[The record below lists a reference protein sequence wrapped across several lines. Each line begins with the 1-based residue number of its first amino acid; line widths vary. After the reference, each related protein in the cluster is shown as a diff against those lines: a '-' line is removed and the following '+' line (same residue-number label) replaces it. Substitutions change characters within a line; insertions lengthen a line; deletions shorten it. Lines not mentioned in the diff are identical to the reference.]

1 METAARHLRLLSDVV
16 AAATSTLELD
26 EVLRRVAVAIDAA
39 LETDACFVYELH
51 PATGELVLGASV
63 GSAPNAGPTPSMRVG
78 EGITGSAAASLEPI
92 SIAHSAHLDP
102 RFRGFTNLD
111 ERAFESIL
119 AVPVLA
125 RGKLA
130 GALNVRTYEPREY
143 DDDEVALLSTIA
155 AQLGQAIENA
165 RLWGR
170 SQRRI
175 AELEALDRI
184 ARVVHSPIDLDEAL
198 ADVVRTAAHA
208 ARADV
213 CALAL
218 PPSAGQPFE
227 VAVRSAELGAS
238 TETLASA
245 ARRAPFDEPGLLAVP
260 LETRRGRVGALVC
273 ARLGGPPFT
282 RAERALLGS
291 VAAQAA
297 TAVVGA
303 RGAMRSLLAQEI
315 HHRVKNN
322 LQTVASLLR
331 LAAASGSDPQ
341 RALRDSVGR
350 VLSIAEVHDLL
361 TSTHEEDVDGADLIR
376 RLTSML
382 CQTVGGS
389 GSQTTLAPI
398 VLRPDRATALALV
411 YCELYANAVEHG
423 GGVRHILLRR
433 DGAFAQLSVTDAGPG
448 PAPVAGD
455 AGGQGLTI
463 ARALV
468 ESDLAGSLQFSDAA
482 PGVRATVRFPLEE
495 GH

>member
-1 METAARHLRLLSDVV
+1 METAARHLALLSDVV
-16 AAATSTLELD
+16 TAATSSLELD
-26 EVLRRVAVAIDAA
+26 EVLQRVAAAIAAA
-39 LETDACFVYELH
+39 LETDACFVYELDTAH
-51 PATGELVLGASV
+51 GELVLGASV
-63 GSAPNAGPTPSMRVG
+63 GSIPRDGPTPRMRVG
-78 EGITGSAAASLEPI
+78 EGITGHAAQTLEPI
-92 SIAHSAHLDP
+92 AIAHSAHLDP
-102 RFRGFTNLD
+102 RFRGFANLD
-111 ERAFESIL
+111 EEAFESIL

-125 RGKLA
+125 RGSLA
-130 GALNVRTYEPREY
+130 GALNVRTHAPREY
-143 DDDEVALLSTIA
+143 DDDEVALLLTIA

-184 ARVVHSPIDLDEAL
+184 ARVVHAPIDLDEVL
-198 ADVVRTAAHA
+198 ADVVRTAAEA
-208 ARADV
+208 AHADV

-227 VAVRSAELGAS
+227 VAVRSSDVGATTQVLAE
-238 TETLASA
+238 A
-245 ARRAPFDEPGLLAVP
+245 ARRAPLDEPGLLAVP

-273 ARLGGPPFT
+273 ARLAGPPFT

-331 LAAASGSDPQ
+331 LAASSGGDPH

-361 TSTHEEDVDGADLIR
+361 TSTHQEDVDCADLVR

-382 CQTVGGS
+382 RQTVGGD
-389 GSQTTLAPI
+389 TAETALAPI

-423 GGVRHILLRR
+423 GGVRNIVLRR

-448 PAPVAGD
+448 PAPTAGE

-468 ESDLAGSLQFSDAA
+468 ESDLAGSLQFTDAA

>member
-1 METAARHLRLLSDVV
+1 M
-16 AAATSTLELD
+16 
-26 EVLRRVAVAIDAA
+26 
-39 LETDACFVYELH
+39 
-51 PATGELVLGASV
+51 
-63 GSAPNAGPTPSMRVG
+63 
-78 EGITGSAAASLEPI
+78 
-92 SIAHSAHLDP
+92 
-102 RFRGFTNLD
+102 
-111 ERAFESIL
+111 
-119 AVPVLA
+119 
-125 RGKLA
+125 
-130 GALNVRTYEPREY
+130 
-143 DDDEVALLSTIA
+143 
-155 AQLGQAIENA
+155 
-165 RLWGR
+165 
-170 SQRRI
+170 
-175 AELEALDRI
+175 
-184 ARVVHSPIDLDEAL
+184 
-198 ADVVRTAAHA
+198 
-208 ARADV
+208 
-213 CALAL
+213 
-218 PPSAGQPFE
+218 
-227 VAVRSAELGAS
+227 
-238 TETLASA
+238 
-245 ARRAPFDEPGLLAVP
+245 P

-331 LAAASGSDPQ
+331 LAASSGTDPR

-361 TSTHEEDVDGADLIR
+361 TSTHEEDVDCADLIR
-376 RLTSML
+376 RLTAML
-382 CQTVGGS
+382 GQTAGG
-389 GSQTTLAPI
+389 GAAETTLAPI

-423 GGVRHILLRR
+423 GGVRHIVLRR

-468 ESDLAGSLQFSDAA
+468 ESDLAGCLQFTDAA